1 MLALAFRS
9 SPRVCLLLPG
19 AVSCAA
25 LANSLAFRSGAHE
38 VFLGPYNYPF
48 MHLSP
53 ARMKTPIS
61 YSSVDRCVLSPYC
74 GLGKTQHPFLLGAF
88 VLAGE
93 IDTGTGS
100 RVATSLTCVRP
111 APGSVRHTVD
121 PGAVTLTR
129 GAVNE
134 GMGCGSGSHPRTDT
148 YGGRSERSPG
158 PESQGRRVGQS
169 VFCWEFCVLRVP
181 WVLPHLPMLLNAQ
194 PASKGNSGAR
204 GARSPCTRLCPQC
217 DHSER
222 TSPCSSFPQPDGSQH
237 EVLCP
242 PSRPRTCGSHSWG
255 WEGLLLASNG
265 QRPGMLLKVL
275 QCPDDTTPLP
285 HDTHILN
292 YFWLESFSIQVTG
305 IWPLL

>member
-1 MLALAFRS
+1 MPALAFRS

-25 LANSLAFRSGAHE
+25 PANSLAFRSGAHE

-134 GMGCGSGSHPRTDT
+134 GKGRGSGSHPRTNT

-158 PESQGRRVGQS
+158 PESQGRRVRQS
-169 VFCWEFCVLRVP
+169 AFCWEFCVLRVP

-194 PASKGNSGAR
+194 PATLGLGAHV
-204 GARSPCTRLCPQC
+204 AHAPVCALSATTRS
-217 DHSER
+217 
-222 TSPCSSFPQPDGSQH
+222 
-237 EVLCP
+237 
-242 PSRPRTCGSHSWG
+242 
-255 WEGLLLASNG
+255 GLLPA
-265 QRPGMLLKVL
+265 LLFLSPMVL
-275 QCPDDTTPLP
+275 NMRYFVPLP
-285 HDTHILN
+285 TPGHVAATAGGGKGCSWHLMGRG
-292 YFWLESFSIQVTG
+292 QG
-305 IWPLL
+305 CC

>member
-25 LANSLAFRSGAHE
+25 PANSLAFRSGAHE

-100 RVATSLTCVRP
+100 RVATSLTCVCP

-134 GMGCGSGSHPRTDT
+134 GMGRGSGSHPRTNT

-158 PESQGRRVGQS
+158 PGVSRPVGRA
-169 VFCWEFCVLRVP
+169 ECVLLG
-181 WVLPHLPMLLNAQ
+181 VLCSESSLGSPALANAPQ
-194 PASKGNSGAR
+194 RPASIQGQLWGSG
-204 GARSPCTRLCPQC
+204 
-217 DHSER
+217 R
-222 TSPCSSFPQPDGSQH
+222 T
-237 EVLCP
+237 
-242 PSRPRTCGSHSWG
+242 
-255 WEGLLLASNG
+255 
-265 QRPGMLLKVL
+265 
-275 QCPDDTTPLP
+275 
-285 HDTHILN
+285 
-292 YFWLESFSIQVTG
+292 
-305 IWPLL
+305 